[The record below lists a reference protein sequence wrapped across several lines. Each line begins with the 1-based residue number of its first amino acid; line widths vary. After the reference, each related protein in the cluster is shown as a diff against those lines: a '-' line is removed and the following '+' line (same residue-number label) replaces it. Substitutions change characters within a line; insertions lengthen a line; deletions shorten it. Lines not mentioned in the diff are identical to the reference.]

1 MIETRH
7 REDGGGVPD
16 PGDQNGI
23 IIKAEKNTSIEE
35 IQLDEPIGIVFIIC
49 SIKNI
54 TKHTP
59 PRTDLKT
66 FTEHIE
72 LHLISRKN
80 SFESRR

>member
-35 IQLDEPIGIVFIIC
+35 IQLDEPIGIV
-49 SIKNI
+49 
-54 TKHTP
+54 
-59 PRTDLKT
+59 L
-66 FTEHIE
+66 
-72 LHLISRKN
+72 
-80 SFESRR
+80 SFVLSKPLQNVPQPDYFENFY